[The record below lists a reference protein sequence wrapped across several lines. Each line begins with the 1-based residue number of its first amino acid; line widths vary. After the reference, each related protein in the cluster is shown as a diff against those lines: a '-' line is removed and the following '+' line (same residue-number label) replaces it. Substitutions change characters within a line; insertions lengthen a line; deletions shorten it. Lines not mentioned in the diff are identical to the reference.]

1 VGGGDPGT
9 ARVKV
14 LLAPFETAGV
24 AGALKHG
31 LRARGH
37 GADLWVLDEHAFVA
51 THDRVIRG
59 YRRRARAALAAPLRY
74 DVLHFQFGTT
84 LAEFLDAAWSRVA
97 GRPLVLMHYWGD
109 DCRIRMDGGPVPPGA
124 DAVWMDRQRARE
136 RVIRRRLRLASRL
149 CAAALVSDLE
159 LAQHVQPFFRTVY
172 VVPTPLVLPIGVPPG
187 VAPAGAGPLVFHA
200 PSYRLVKGTAT
211 ITAAMEAVAA
221 RVPLRSRTV
230 SGVAREVVLEEMARA
245 DIVIDQ
251 LNSLTSGVFALEAMA
266 LGKPVLVQFER
277 ELLAPFARDTPLV
290 PVTAETLAEELE
302 ALARD
307 PERRARLGQAGRA
320 FVARTHD
327 AAVVAERLE
336 VVYEHAR
343 DRPRGLFEATATGI
357 RPLPSP
363 A

>member
-1 VGGGDPGT
+1 M
-9 ARVKV
+9 KV
-14 LLAPFETAGV
+14 LLAPLETAGV

-37 GADLWVLDEHAFVA
+37 RADLWVIAEHAYVA

-59 YRRRARAALAAPLRY
+59 YRRRALAALAAPLRY

-109 DCRIRMDGGPVPPGA
+109 DCRIRLDGGLIPRGA
-124 DAVWMDRQRARE
+124 DASWADRQRAVE

-159 LAQHVQPFFRTVY
+159 LAQHVRPFFRTVY
-172 VVPTPLVLPIGVPPG
+172 LVPTPLVLPIGAATG
-187 VAPAGAGPLVFHA
+187 AASAGAGPLVFHA
-200 PSYRLVKGTAT
+200 PSHRLVKGTAT
-211 ITAAMEAVAA
+211 ITAAMEAVAE

-230 SGVAREVVLEEMARA
+230 SGVPREVVIEEMARA

-251 LNSLTSGVFALEAMA
+251 LNSVTSGVLALEAMA
-266 LGKPVLVQFER
+266 LGKPVLVQFNR

-290 PVTAETLAEELE
+290 PVTAETLADELE
-302 ALARD
+302 ALARE
-307 PERRARLGQAGRA
+307 PERLARLGEAGRA

-336 VVYEHAR
+336 AVYEHVR
-343 DRPRGLFEATATGI
+343 DRPPGVFEATATGI